1 MLIVCQK
8 YHFPALPIFRT
19 ILNVS
24 ALVTN
29 AIISNKMF
37 GNTPRSENWSKCRML
52 ALSYRAG
59 DLHPVCQA
67 GFYDH
72 LYSAVLLSTLSTFH
86 HDKKTSL
93 LPAVP
98 GRLF

>member
-8 YHFPALPIFRT
+8 HHFPALPIFRT

-29 AIISNKMF
+29 AIMSNKMF
-37 GNTPRSENWSKCRML
+37 GSTSRSQNWSKCRVL

-59 DLHPVCQA
+59 DLHTVSQA

-72 LYSAVLLSTLSTFH
+72 LYSAVLLSPLSTFH
-86 HDKKTSL
+86 RDKKTSL
-93 LPAVP
+93 LPAIP